1 MNSVSGDDKTKNMRK
16 LKILLPL
23 FILISVFFYLF
34 YREGSLPVNKKSTV
48 FKIFVIKQG
57 DPLDTIVN
65 NLASEGLIRNKIV
78 FYLIVKKLGIERKIQ
93 AGDFKISANMNAQEV
108 ATNLTHGTIDIWLTL
123 IEGMRKEEMAQ
134 VISKTLDIPEI
145 EIVKTTKEGYI
156 FPDTYML
163 PKNATM
169 DNVLSIIESNDK
181 FVNVIKTISKKSKLT
196 EKEVMI
202 LASLVEREARQPAT
216 REKIAGIILKR
227 YKADWPLDLDATL
240 QYVLGYQ
247 PLEKTWWKNS
257 LTDEDKKIDS
267 PYNTYKNK
275 GLPPEPICNPSLSS
289 IEAVLNANPNTP
301 FWYYLTDKNGVM
313 HYAVTLE
320 EHEANI
326 RKYLR

>member
-1 MNSVSGDDKTKNMRK
+1 MTKQKNMRK

-93 AGDFKISANMNAQEV
+93 AGDFKISANMSAQEV